1 MWFVRLMVYEE
12 EETLVKVFV
21 TGAEGFVG
29 SHVVQELLTRGYEVT
44 ALSQYNSFNTRGWL
58 DLFPSEST
66 ERITVL
72 SGDIRDPGFM
82 RETVV
87 GHRKV
92 LHLAALIA
100 IPYSYAAPASYLET
114 NALGTLNVLEAC
126 KVNGV
131 ERVIHT
137 STSEVYGTA
146 QYVPID
152 ENHPLVGQSPYSASK
167 IAADQVAFS
176 YWSSF
181 GLPVTTIR
189 PFNTYGPRQSQ
200 RAFIPSL
207 MVQLLACK
215 PELKLGSLAPTRDLT
230 FVKDTARGFADALES
245 DKGVGE
251 TFNMGSGFEVSMAE
265 VVEMVC
271 EISGQNPTV
280 SLDHDRIRPAA
291 SEVERLWSDSSKM
304 AETFGWKPE
313 FGGKDGLHRG
323 LEVTYAWLKDNQK
336 LSGYDSSRYVV

>member
-1 MWFVRLMVYEE
+1 M
-12 EETLVKVFV
+12 KVFV

-44 ALSQYNSFNTRGWL
+44 ALSQYNSFNSHGWL
-58 DLFPSEST
+58 DLFPAEPM
-66 ERITVL
+66 ERVTVL

-82 RETVV
+82 RDVLV

-167 IAADQVAFS
+167 IAADHVAYS

-181 GLPVTTIR
+181 GLPVTTIM

-200 RAFIPSL
+200 RAFIPSV
-207 MVQLLACK
+207 MVQLLAGN
-215 PELKLGSLAPTRDLT
+215 PALRLGSLAPTRDLT
-230 FVKDTARGFADALES
+230 FVKDTARGFADTLES
-245 DKGVGE
+245 DQGIGE
-251 TFNMGSGFEVSMAE
+251 TFNMGSGFEVSMSE
-265 VVEMVC
+265 VVDMIC

-280 SLDHDRIRPAA
+280 SVDETRIRPAA
-291 SEVERLWSDSSKM
+291 SEVDRLWSDSSKM
-304 AETFGWKPE
+304 TDIFGWKPD
-313 FGGKDGLHRG
+313 FAGKDGLYRG
-323 LEVTYAWLKDNQK
+323 LEATYAWLSDNHK
-336 LSGYDSSRYVV
+336 LPGYDASQYVV